1 MVVDPENRLY
11 GGEGV
16 SIEARAPS
24 SWEEGRELLPSSTL
38 VTRGLDAGV
47 LLSAARAL
55 ELGTDAQPLLVSGR
69 DSWATPA
76 VAGAEEGL
84 ADFDEQRDERGP
96 LVVAAAREL
105 PPRVGA
111 RTGARLIVVGDVDLA
126 TNRFVE
132 FLANRQLLQ
141 ASIAWLVGE
150 EDLIALRPEIKETGT
165 KQLFLSAGQANTAL
179 LIAVGVVPGTSL
191 LIACALW
198 GFRRWRG

>member
-1 MVVDPENRLY
+1 M
-11 GGEGV
+11 
-16 SIEARAPS
+16 
-24 SWEEGRELLPSSTL
+24 
-38 VTRGLDAGV
+38 
-47 LLSAARAL
+47 
-55 ELGTDAQPLLVSGR
+55 
-69 DSWATPA
+69 
-76 VAGAEEGL
+76 
-84 ADFDEQRDERGP
+84 
-96 LVVAAAREL
+96 
-105 PPRVGA
+105 
-111 RTGARLIVVGDVDLA
+111 DLA

-198 GFRRWRG
+198 AFRRWRG